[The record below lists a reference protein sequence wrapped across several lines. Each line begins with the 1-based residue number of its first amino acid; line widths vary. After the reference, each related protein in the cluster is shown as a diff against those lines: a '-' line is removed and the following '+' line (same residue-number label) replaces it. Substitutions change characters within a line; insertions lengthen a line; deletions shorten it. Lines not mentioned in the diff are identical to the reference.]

1 MPLSN
6 LQYESVLR
14 EYEERQLNN
23 RYLLDKRFQEVYDI
37 VPGYRDLE
45 DEVAAVSVS
54 QGKKLLFG
62 DEDALTELKDILKE
76 LSRKKAKLLS
86 EAGFSEDYLFPVF
99 VCSDCKDTGYI
110 EGKKC
115 HCLKQAIT
123 SLLYEQSNMRE
134 LLQKE
139 NFDTLSYE
147 YYEGQDLSHFEKA
160 VTTCKN
166 FVKNFETGYHNLF
179 FYGTVGT
186 GKSFLSCCVAK
197 EMIEKGHSVLYF
209 SAIQLFE
216 TISRHSFDYKEKEEL
231 NSVYDDL
238 YNTDLLIIDDLGTE
252 MTNKF
257 VSSQLFSCLNE
268 RHLRKKATIISTN
281 LSLGELRE
289 VYSERIFSRITSNYE
304 VCKLSGQDIRMH
316 KKRLHNRK

>member
-86 EAGFSEDYLFPVF
+86 EAGFSEDYLLPVF

-160 VTTCKN
+160 VTTCKK